1 MHRHSIAAM
10 SRHRV
15 EGQRRGAA
23 LRAAFRTRGE
33 RAFRAFVARS
43 GDRRLEGTIGSRRG
57 LRVVFGVMVARFD
70 PAAAGGFTGDLRYEL
85 RGADG
90 DLRIWTVSCGV
101 DRADAA
107 PRPRPDPA
115 VTIKLG
121 LADFV
126 RLASGDLDPGRAL
139 LDGRLDL
146 EGDFTVA
153 ARLGE
158 MFGVPSA

>member
-1 MHRHSIAAM
+1 M

-15 EGQRRGAA
+15 KGQRRGAA
-23 LRAAFRTRGE
+23 TRAALQARGE
-33 RAFRAFVARS
+33 RVFCAFVARS
-43 GDRRLEGTIGSRRG
+43 GDRRLERTIGSRRG
-57 LRVVFGVMVARFD
+57 LHAVFAAMVARFD
-70 PAAAGGFTGDLRYEL
+70 PGAAAGFTGDLRYEL
-85 RGADG
+85 RGGDG
-90 DLRIWTVSCGV
+90 GLRTWTVSCGAQ
-101 DRADAA
+101 RAEAV

-139 LDGRLDL
+139 LSGRLDL

-153 ARLGE
+153 SRLGE
-158 MFGVPSA
+158 MFGVPSPS